1 MVTIHSKYIEK
12 ILKSVYQVTIIYPKY
27 LNITIQYDNAGTCLT
42 MYMYMYGIPYLK
54 AFQHSV
60 RLSALRKNFLKVT
73 VYIECFAADEDI
85 LTHIFFFE
93 HMPDEVLATQ
103 MRKK

>member
-1 MVTIHSKYIEK
+1 
-12 ILKSVYQVTIIYPKY
+12 
-27 LNITIQYDNAGTCLT
+27 
-42 MYMYMYGIPYLK
+42 MYMYRYSIPYLI
-54 AFQHSV
+54 AFQYSL

-85 LTHIFFFE
+85 LTHILFLE

-103 MRKK
+103 MHRKNKTGLQLKQFAGVLLTSLTLRNSLKHFGPQFDM